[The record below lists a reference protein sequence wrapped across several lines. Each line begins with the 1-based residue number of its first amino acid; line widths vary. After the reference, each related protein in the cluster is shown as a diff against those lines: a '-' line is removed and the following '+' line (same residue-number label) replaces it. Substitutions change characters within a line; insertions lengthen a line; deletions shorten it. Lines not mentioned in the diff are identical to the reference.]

1 MGAQAPGG
9 GKPGAMA
16 ARLSLVN
23 TRQRC
28 HDDAA
33 ATGFKRNLHAAHRS
47 NASNNKCHSAG
58 GRAKVEQQAGGL
70 AKPALPDDGGKKYN
84 YGKSAAV
91 ELVRM
96 ASHELRAH
104 ATTSLQ

>member
-33 ATGFKRNLHAAHRS
+33 ATGFKRSLHAAHRS
-47 NASNNKCHSAG
+47 NASSNKCHSAG
-58 GRAKVEQQAGGL
+58 GRAKGEQQAGGL

-84 YGKSAAV
+84 YGKA
-91 ELVRM
+91 
-96 ASHELRAH
+96 
-104 ATTSLQ
+104 LQSS